1 MYHAAVKSK
10 LDPKTTPARNTPPS
24 RMVESRDGLLRNYK
38 AERLSLADAHNRLQQ
53 RAVRPYL
60 ESEVWQGSTKR
71 ETNWTR
77 STA

>member
-1 MYHAAVKSK
+1 
-10 LDPKTTPARNTPPS
+10 
-24 RMVESRDGLLRNYK
+24 MVESRDGLLRNYK